1 MESTRAG
8 KRLWH
13 IVRAVFYMIRQGLS
27 KDKLMMDLHLLRK
40 RGKLIGKALGNLMT
54 FHHHHGRHHHQH
66 HHHRH
71 QGNSLLNSVSLYSPK
86 EVAFSHSTSPA
97 YPSYDN
103 SYHRGHR
110 HHCDYEA
117 MAFAEELEMLNS
129 EEDYAESS
137 DMASSLSPT
146 RRLWSFDKSPVAV
159 RQLRV
164 TDSPFPLKDEEE
176 ADSHID
182 EEAEQFIKR
191 FYEQLRLQQRI
202 TPMTPEYK
210 HCRNE
215 GLVGRA

>member
-1 MESTRAG
+1 MESTRVG

-54 FHHHHGRHHHQH
+54 FHHHHHGRH

-71 QGNSLLNSVSLYSPK
+71 HGNSLHNSVSFYSSK
-86 EVAFSHSTSPA
+86 EAAFNCNTCLA
-97 YPSYDN
+97 YPSYDHN
-103 SYHRGHR
+103 SHR
-110 HHCDYEA
+110 HNCDYEA
-117 MAFAEELEMLNS
+117 MAFTEALEMLNS
-129 EEDYAESS
+129 EEDYVESS
-137 DMASSLSPT
+137 DMASSLSPAPS
-146 RRLWSFDKSPVAV
+146 LWSFEKSPVAV

-164 TDSPFPLKDEEE
+164 TDSPFPLKEEEE
-176 ADSHID
+176 ATDSHID

-210 HCRNE
+210 HCRKE
-215 GLVGRA
+215 ALVVGRA